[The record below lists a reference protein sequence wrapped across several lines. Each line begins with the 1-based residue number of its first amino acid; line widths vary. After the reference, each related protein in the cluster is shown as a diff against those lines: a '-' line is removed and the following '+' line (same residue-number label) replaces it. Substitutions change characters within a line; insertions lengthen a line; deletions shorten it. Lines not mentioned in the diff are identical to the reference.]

1 MIQSL
6 NRHKKHEFH
15 SSDHMLCYV
24 TTHKFVVSKT
34 IKDKSG
40 KGKKWKRKETQ
51 KLESG
56 EVENVGGEK

>member
-1 MIQSL
+1 
-6 NRHKKHEFH
+6 
-15 SSDHMLCYV
+15 MLCYNV
-24 TTHKFVVSKT
+24 VCTTHKFVVSKT

-40 KGKKWKRKETQ
+40 KGEKWKRKETQ